1 MDKRKNNGGH
11 STKGY
16 AGRPRKADEEKLIE
30 KLDVLIDN
38 DKAISKLGEMVLN
51 RDSRAMNLYFGYR
64 YGKPKE
70 SVDITSS
77 EGLNINFKDLIKF
90 K

>member
-1 MDKRKNNGGH
+1 MSKHGGKRQG
-11 STKGY
+11 
-16 AGRPRKADEEKLIE
+16 AGRKPKIDEAKLIE
-30 KLDVLIDN
+30 KLDNL
-38 DKAISKLGEMVLN
+38 ISKDAVIEKLGDMIMQG
-51 RDSRAMNLYFGYR
+51 DGRAMNLYFTYR

-77 EGLNINFKDLIKF
+77 EGLNINFKDLITF

>member
-1 MDKRKNNGGH
+1 MDGRKKNGGAR
-11 STKGY
+11 KG
-16 AGRPRKADEEKLIE
+16 AGRKSKIDELQLIE
-30 KLDVLIDN
+30 KLDNL
-38 DKAISKLGEMVLN
+38 ISKDAVIEKLGDMIMQG
-51 RDSRAMNLYFGYR
+51 DGRAMNLYFTYR

-77 EGLNINFKDLIKF
+77 EGLNINFKDLISF

>member
-1 MDKRKNNGGH
+1 MDNRKNNGGARE
-11 STKGY
+11 G
-16 AGRPRKADEEKLIE
+16 AGRPKKADEIKLIE
-30 KLDVLIDN
+30 KLDNLIDN
-38 DKAISKLGEMVLN
+38 DEVIKTLGKQILKG
-51 RDSRAMNLYFGYR
+51 DSRAMSLYFGYR

-77 EGLNINFKDLIKF
+77 EGFTVNFKDLIKF

>member
-1 MDKRKNNGGH
+1 MDKRKKNGGLR
-11 STKGY
+11 
-16 AGRPRKADEEKLIE
+16 AGSGRQRKADEVRLIE
-30 KLDVLIDN
+30 KLDNIIDN
-38 DKAISKLGEMVLN
+38 DEVIKTLGQQIQKG
-51 RDSRAMNLYFGYR
+51 DSRAMSLYFGYR

-77 EGLNINFKDLIKF
+77 EGFTVNFKDLIEF

>member
-1 MDKRKNNGGH
+1 MDGRKKNGGAR
-11 STKGY
+11 KGS
-16 AGRPRKADEEKLIE
+16 GRKPKIDEAKLIE
-30 KLDVLIDN
+30 KLDNL
-38 DKAISKLGEMVLN
+38 ISKDAVIEKLGDMIMQG
-51 RDSRAMNLYFGYR
+51 DGRAMNLYFTYR

-77 EGLNINFKDLIKF
+77 EGLNINFKDLITF

>member
-1 MDKRKNNGGH
+1 MSTHGGKRKG
-11 STKGY
+11 
-16 AGRPRKADEEKLIE
+16 AGRKPKIDEAKLIE
-30 KLDVLIDN
+30 KLDNLISKD
-38 DKAISKLGEMVLN
+38 AVIEKLGEMIMQG
-51 RDSRAMNLYFGYR
+51 DGRAMNLYFTYR

-77 EGLNINFKDLIKF
+77 EGLNINFKDLITF

>member
-1 MDKRKNNGGH
+1 MDGRKNNSGTVGN
-11 STKGY
+11 KG
-16 AGRPRKADEEKLIE
+16 GRPKKADELKLIE
-30 KLDVLIDN
+30 KLDNLIDN
-38 DKAISKLGEMVLN
+38 DEVIKTLGKQILKG
-51 RDSRAMNLYFGYR
+51 DSRAMSLYFGYR

-77 EGLNINFKDLIKF
+77 DGFNINFKDIIKF